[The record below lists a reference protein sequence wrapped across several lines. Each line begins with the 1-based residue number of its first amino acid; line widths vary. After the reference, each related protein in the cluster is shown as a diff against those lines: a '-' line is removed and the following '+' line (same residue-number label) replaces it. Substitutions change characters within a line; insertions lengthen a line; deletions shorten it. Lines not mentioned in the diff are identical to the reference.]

1 MEHGG
6 GLSVAEQG
14 GALGPGRFMAAAAAS
29 GGPSLGFLGGAAAFS
44 FQFMP
49 AGGKMETARWGGPV
63 VKKL

>member
-14 GALGPGRFMAAAAAS
+14 GRWGRTVHGGGRRIRRAFPGIFGR
-29 GGPSLGFLGGAAAFS
+29 GGCLLFPVY
-44 FQFMP
+44 
-49 AGGKMETARWGGPV
+49 AGRGKMETARWGGPV